1 MYLEWWRGQSSRS
14 RWVGNL
20 LGSTHTMGICLQQK
34 LSHIYIS
41 SKYAQAQEKL
51 PMVSVKTSPL
61 LPFIKF
67 CIEILSLLHT
77 HTHACVLHKQFLI
90 QFSFSGNL
98 KITLFNCFRP
108 PSISLPFYCLGILC
122 LPVCVHFFGI
132 WGDLH

>member
-1 MYLEWWRGQSSRS
+1 MGSQAGADGL
-14 RWVGNL
+14 VGNL

-34 LSHIYIS
+34 LSHFYIS

-61 LPFIKF
+61 SPFIKI

-90 QFSFSGNL
+90 QF
-98 KITLFNCFRP
+98 
-108 PSISLPFYCLGILC
+108 
-122 LPVCVHFFGI
+122 
-132 WGDLH
+132 